1 MSNYNSDG
9 YIMIDLSD
17 VDVTKS
23 TQNVHGIYSRILNV
37 IDANKLILIV
47 NHQGL
52 TPQAAICNK
61 MLNYYVITTN
71 LYIYKINSNDIVII
85 EQAGSSSVE
94 VSIIPTLM
102 SGTKIADFAIGSVE
116 GELYAPE
123 FESEINDN
131 VTASNST
138 WSSDKISTEL
148 STKADSSSL
157 ATVATTGSYTDL
169 SNKPTIPTKTS
180 ELTNDSGFIT
190 SAQVPTI
197 DDSVIALDKV
207 WSSSKTSYELGN
219 KANTSALSDY
229 QPKTDNSLATTD
241 KTVVGAIN
249 ENKSVIG
256 YSYDEYDDTTTSANA
271 YAVDDLCIRNNTL
284 YKCIAPTYGAWDSS
298 KWEST
303 SIADEIGRI
312 DGDLSI
318 TDITSTVLSNIPTGI
333 SVATSESAVYRQG
346 NHIFG
351 NLVVS
356 FANDIPSGNNGI
368 GEFTPPPKGTI
379 NTFVGLGISQWT
391 NDDMGYLYIAN
402 NGGTALRRGSV
413 TTVRYAKIIIDYVT
427 T

>member
-94 VSIIPTLM
+94 VTIIPTLM

-229 QPKTDNSLATTD
+229 QPKTDNTLSTTS

-249 ENKSVIG
+249 ELKSDLPDTIVLSSTETVNISPTATTVVSYTFNVPTG
-256 YSYDEYDDTTTSANA
+256 YTIINAYDDS
-271 YAVDDLCIRNNTL
+271 
-284 YKCIAPTYGAWDSS
+284 
-298 KWEST
+298 
-303 SIADEIGRI
+303 
-312 DGDLSI
+312 
-318 TDITSTVLSNIPTGI
+318 
-333 SVATSESAVYRQG
+333 
-346 NHIFG
+346 
-351 NLVVS
+351 
-356 FANDIPSGNNGI
+356 
-368 GEFTPPPKGTI
+368 
-379 NTFVGLGISQWT
+379 
-391 NDDMGYLYIAN
+391 YIAN
-402 NGGTALRRGSV
+402 ISATLIRINSGAGSKAV
-413 TTVRYAKIIIDYVT
+413 AFNYIGIAGQSYSSRTFTCKAVCMKNVIYQ
-427 T
+427 

>member
-85 EQAGSSSVE
+85 EQAGSSSIE

-102 SGTKIADFAIGSVE
+102 SGTKIAAFAIGSVE

-131 VTASNST
+131 VTASNTT
-138 WSSDKISTEL
+138 WSSDKISAEL

-180 ELTNDSGFIT
+180 DLTNDSGFIT

-207 WSSSKTSYELGN
+207 WSSSKTSFELGN
-219 KANTSALSDY
+219 KANTSALSSY
-229 QPKTDNSLATTD
+229 QPKTDNTLSTTS

-249 ENKSVIG
+249 ELKSEKQDSLSVTKESKSYSSGVAKSGSGLSLITYGKVAEISG
-256 YSYDEYDDTTTSANA
+256 YINTNTNLSQNDTIAS
-271 YAVDDLCIRNNTL
+271 LG
-284 YKCIAPTYGAWDSS
+284 IAP
-298 KWEST
+298 KEQFFF
-303 SIADEIGRI
+303 
-312 DGDLSI
+312 
-318 TDITSTVLSNIPTGI
+318 TGYI
-333 SVATSESAVYRQG
+333 SGGS
-346 NHIFG
+346 
-351 NLVVS
+351 
-356 FANDIPSGNNGI
+356 
-368 GEFTPPPKGTI
+368 
-379 NTFVGLGISQWT
+379 FVGLQIDGSGNLKVQNSVNT
-391 NDDMGYLYIAN
+391 NVWLNFSA
-402 NGGTALRRGSV
+402 TFVLS
-413 TTVRYAKIIIDYVT
+413 
-427 T
+427 